1 MAEAMPAWEQT
12 KKAAQTAFIQ
22 PEDNIQPAH
31 ESVSHFYQQILT
43 RGAIYQITDH
53 TPPPGTIE
61 GHFKEL
67 AQQLDRYRGQEK
79 EQAIEPER

>member
-22 PEDNIQPAH
+22 PEDNVQLAH
-31 ESVSHFYQQILT
+31 ESVSYFYQQILT
-43 RGAIYQITDH
+43 RGAVYQITDN
-53 TPPPGTIE
+53 TPKDSTIE

-67 AQQLDRYRGQEK
+67 AHQL
-79 EQAIEPER
+79 